1 MPAPIRWVEF
11 ASPVLVARAGARA
24 GVRAAP
30 LVIYASLRLGSCQQL
45 RGTGNLP
52 LALSRPDSDVRLW
65 AKLKCPVLP
74 LVLTVCVPWFQYNA
88 ALKGSL
94 EPALRVSPFS

>member
-1 MPAPIRWVEF
+1 LQRFTAPR
-11 ASPVLVARAGARA
+11 VATGACRTLAGAEGA
-24 GVRAAP
+24 ETD
-30 LVIYASLRLGSCQQL
+30 QL
-45 RGTGNLP
+45 NA
-52 LALSRPDSDVRLW
+52 LAFNDCLMSRPDTDVRCW

>member
-1 MPAPIRWVEF
+1 MIPQGATSLPPAAKHDIC
-11 ASPVLVARAGARA
+11 
-24 GVRAAP
+24 
-30 LVIYASLRLGSCQQL
+30 I
-45 RGTGNLP
+45 LP
-52 LALSRPDSDVRLW
+52 EHDILILLLQIMSRPDTDVRLW

>member
-1 MPAPIRWVEF
+1 MRPNISVHQ
-11 ASPVLVARAGARA
+11 
-24 GVRAAP
+24 RAADVTP
-30 LVIYASLRLGSCQQL
+30 LHIKPERSNVIRCPTKQFIEM
-45 RGTGNLP
+45 
-52 LALSRPDSDVRLW
+52 SRPDSDVRCW